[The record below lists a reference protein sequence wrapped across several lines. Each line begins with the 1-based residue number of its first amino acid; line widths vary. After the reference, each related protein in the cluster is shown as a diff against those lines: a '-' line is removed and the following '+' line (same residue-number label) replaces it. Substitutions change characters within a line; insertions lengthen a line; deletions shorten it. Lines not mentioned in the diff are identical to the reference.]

1 MWILNIEVWLMWL
14 RAECFVLFY
23 FNLINLIVYLNS
35 HVWLVATWLDSIAVY
50 EGCVYLCWREHGAC
64 QSGSLP
70 EDSIP
75 SLLLLC
81 WLIARAW
88 DCHGAQS
95 SWPSEMLHQE
105 LLPPFLF
112 GDTQHE
118 GQVVFLSVTTG
129 KSWILKATT
138 LGTLA
143 ELSQVQRCLSILDT
157 VLAQESWVR
166 IYPSVPPWA
175 PGTTV
180 SFPPFQIYTMRGQI
194 IFHFGNQRMKA
205 LIVSPSLVNNRA
217 NCIYLH
223 SVTTIIFILV
233 QIPWKTEPVTK
244 ACVWGLTWECSAME
258 EE

>member
-1 MWILNIEVWLMWL
+1 MLKGAWGMPAWLP
-14 RAECFVLFY
+14 
-23 FNLINLIVYLNS
+23 
-35 HVWLVATWLDSIAVY
+35 
-50 EGCVYLCWREHGAC
+50 GWR
-64 QSGSLP
+64 LK
-70 EDSIP
+70 IP

-81 WLIARAW
+81 WLIARAL

-118 GQVVFLSVTTG
+118 GQVIFLSVTTR

-180 SFPPFQIYTMRGQI
+180 SFPPFQIYTMRGQV
-194 IFHFGNQRMKA
+194 IFHFGNQEWR
-205 LIVSPSLVNNRA
+205 PSL
-217 NCIYLH
+217 CHL
-223 SVTTIIFILV
+223 
-233 QIPWKTEPVTK
+233 PWWTV
-244 ACVWGLTWECSAME
+244 GLIAYTCTRWPL
-258 EE
+258 